1 MHYLLILLTAPS
13 CHSYQNYLPFHSLES
28 VKETKKENSTIS
40 LHWLNQFHE
49 GLGNTMHTLYTVKK
63 KRNDLEL
70 YQKFVYDVAQKFLQD
85 FNFADQQ
92 FFNVGIYS
100 CYGKSLVFLVE
111 IFRESC
117 LGGLLQL
124 HLWHAVEILKTIERA
139 LVGTIKCAQQ
149 NTVGKKIWLS
159 THPRNFGSD
168 KIISI
173 YVCKYVRRWGENLH
187 FTHFR
192 VNRSVFLLTKF

>member
-1 MHYLLILLTAPS
+1 MKAWGIPCTH
-13 CHSYQNYLPFHSLES
+13 C
-28 VKETKKENSTIS
+28 
-40 LHWLNQFHE
+40 
-49 GLGNTMHTLYTVKK
+49 TLSKK

-124 HLWHAVEILKTIERA
+124 HLWHAVEILKTIEGA

-173 YVCKYVRRWGENLH
+173 YVCTYVRRWGENLH